1 MADFLSVFQRERQMK
16 SMKIVQGV
24 QRGFTLIE
32 LMIVVAIIGILAAV
46 ALPAYQDYVRKAN
59 AGNAVASLA
68 GQKIKVAE
76 AFSIGVGAD
85 GEPGTLGCTDTADQ
99 EIPNC
104 TGNGVLSVAEGGI
117 TATLEPA
124 EPTTPGGDVVW
135 TCTLAGE
142 GAVPIKG
149 CEVAAAP

>member
-1 MADFLSVFQRERQMK
+1 MK

-59 AGNAVASLA
+59 AGNAVASLG

-76 AFSIGVGAD
+76 AYSIGVED
-85 GEPGTLGCTDTADQ
+85 GDPGTLGCLDTANQ
-99 EIPNC
+99 AIPNC

-117 TATLEPA
+117 TATLTPA
-124 EPTTPGGDVVW
+124 EPVAAGADVTW
-135 TCTLAGE
+135 TCTLAGD

-149 CEVAAAP
+149 CTVP